1 MKWKIGKRKF
11 LRSELMAKLML
22 QLLLQVL
29 IYKLSRFFLFVY
41 TACLGKGPPTSF
53 FSAAVAIKRDFCSIQ
68 KL

>member
-1 MKWKIGKRKF
+1 
-11 LRSELMAKLML
+11 MAKLML